1 MRQPPKRDLRF
12 SAVIAGGR
20 DFQLLLPHFQWLDHL
35 KDSAFDITE
44 VVSGCAPGADA
55 GGEEW
60 AKLRNIPVK
69 RFPAEWDRHGRAAG
83 PLRNEAMAKYLA
95 SKTPKGIVILFPG
108 GKGTANMASCALMH
122 KLHVITY
129 KE

>member
-1 MRQPPKRDLRF
+1 MRQPPKRTLRV

-20 DFQLLLPHFQWLDHL
+20 DYFLSEGHFGWLDRL
-35 KDSAFDITE
+35 NYSIVE

-60 AKLRNIPVK
+60 AKMRNIPIK
-69 RFPAEWDRHGRAAG
+69 RFPAEWDRYGRSAG

-122 KLHVITY
+122 KLHILTY